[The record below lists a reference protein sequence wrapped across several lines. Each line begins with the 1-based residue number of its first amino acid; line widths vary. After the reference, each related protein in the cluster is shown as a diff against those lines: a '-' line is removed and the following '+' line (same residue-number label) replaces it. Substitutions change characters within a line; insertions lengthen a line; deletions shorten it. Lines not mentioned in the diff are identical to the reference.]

1 MKSLH
6 AFVAVWPLLWF
17 AGCGDAGTS
26 STSPEKDSTGDASPA
41 ATNGTDGLEF
51 KEVTFAKGL
60 SEQMEAID
68 PGNEYPPDATIYLSA
83 VIKGRPKTGV
93 LTSKFYFGDQ
103 LITEASFD
111 LADVNSGVIF
121 SIGESTFVGFN
132 LSHDAPFPIS
142 KRFRADLYSD
152 DKKLSS
158 HPFHIVPPAD
168 ATTAAI
174 HETVFARD
182 VDDNFNP
189 IDPTDTFA
197 PTETVYL
204 VIRGDVGLR
213 TWMQAEWYVNGT
225 LNEQGTRSLTFEE
238 NATDTSLT
246 FSLLPEG
253 GWPVGNHEVV
263 VTMND
268 EEAARKAFTIAE

>member
-1 MKSLH
+1 MKSLY
-6 AFVAVWPLLWF
+6 AFVSVWPLLWF
-17 AGCGDAGTS
+17 AGCGDAGNS
-26 STSPEKDSTGDASPA
+26 STSPEKENSGTTSTDTTKGV
-41 ATNGTDGLEF
+41 DGLEL
-51 KEVTFAKGL
+51 KKVTFAKSL
-60 SEQMEAID
+60 SEKKEAID
-68 PGNEYPPDATIYLSA
+68 PGNEYPPDAAIHLSA

-103 LITEASFD
+103 FITEASFD

-121 SIGESTFVGFN
+121 SIGESTFVGFS
-132 LSHDAPFPIS
+132 LTHDDPFPIS
-142 KRFRADLYSD
+142 KRFRADLYYN
-152 DKKLSS
+152 DKKTGS

-174 HETVFARD
+174 HETTLARN
-182 VDDNFNP
+182 VDENFHP

-238 NATDTSLT
+238 NATDTGLT

-253 GWPVGNHEVV
+253 GWPAGKHEVV
-263 VTMND
+263 LTMND
-268 EEAARKAFTIAE
+268 EEAVRKTFTIAE